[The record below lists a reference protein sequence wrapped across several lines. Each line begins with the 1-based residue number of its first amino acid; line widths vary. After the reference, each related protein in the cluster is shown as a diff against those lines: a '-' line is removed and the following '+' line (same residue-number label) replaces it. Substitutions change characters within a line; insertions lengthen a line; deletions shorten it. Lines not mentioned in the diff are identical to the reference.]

1 MQNNNFKNRLFSYF
15 YYFYPAIVMY
25 DADIKVMNT
34 CTENCVLFIDNDS
47 RSDLGGKKFFVSKI
61 ISV

>member
-1 MQNNNFKNRLFSYF
+1 MQNKNFKNRPLSYF
-15 YYFYPAIVMY
+15 YYFYPAITMY
-25 DADIKVMNT
+25 AVDIKVMNT

-47 RSDLGGKKFFVSKI
+47 RSDLGGKKIFMSKI